1 MNEQLKIVI
10 SAEIDKLKK
19 GCQDATKSI
28 KEVGDSA
35 EQTGN
40 KSDSAFSKLGN
51 AAKKAGTAVAK
62 ALAAGIAA
70 AATGVAALV
79 GAAVSGFAEYE
90 QLVGGVETLFK
101 NSASVVQ
108 SYAENAFKTAGLSAN
123 SYMETVT
130 GFSASLLQ
138 SLGGDTAA
146 AAKYADMA
154 ITDMADNANK
164 MGSSMES
171 LQNAYSGFAKQNFTM
186 LDNLKLGYGGTKE
199 EMQRLLKE
207 AEKLSGIKYDIS
219 SYADIVEAIH
229 VVQGEMEISGR
240 TAEEVAEIYK
250 NTGRTVQEQLGTTA
264 KEAASTIS
272 GSVAMT
278 KASWSNLITGIA
290 NDNADFGVL
299 INNFVESASTAI
311 SNILPRVEIALNGVA
326 MLIEELL
333 PIIAARIPEIIS
345 SVLPQLLTAGVAIV
359 NNLLEGIL
367 TALPSL
373 ISAVITIIPQLTDTL
388 LALLPQLIQ
397 VGMQVIVQLI
407 NGLTQMLPKLLKS
420 VVAIIPKVITALLDN
435 IGILLEA
442 AIELFLA
449 IVEAIPE
456 IIPELVDALPMI
468 IDTVVSTLLDS
479 IDLIVDGSIRLF
491 EAVATAIPQALPKII
506 AALPQIITS
515 ITKGIIQATP
525 KLLQAGLEMFTGFVN
540 SILQSIPNIITAVGQ
555 IVNTVKTNLVE
566 KLKSI
571 VKFDWS
577 LPKLKMP
584 HVSITGKFSINPP
597 SVPKF
602 SISWYKLGGI
612 FDSPT
617 LFPWAGGVGGL
628 GEDGAEAI
636 VPLEKNTKWLDRL
649 ATMLNEKQGS
659 QPIIMTVDGKTF
671 AEISI
676 DSINAL
682 TRQTGT
688 LQLKLG

>member
-35 EQTGN
+35 EQTGS

-51 AAKKAGTAVAK
+51 AAKKAGTLAAK

-79 GAAVSGFAEYE
+79 GAVVNGFAEYE

-101 NSASVVQ
+101 NSAGVVK

-123 SYMETVT
+123 TYMETVT

-164 MGSSMES
+164 MGTSMES

-199 EMQRLLKE
+199 EMQRLLIE

-264 KEAASTIS
+264 KEAASTIA

-290 NDNADFGVL
+290 NDNADFGAL
-299 INNFVESASTAI
+299 IDNFVESASTAMN
-311 SNILPRVEIALNGVA
+311 NILPRVEIALNGVA

-333 PIIAARIPEIIS
+333 PIIAARIPEIIT

-359 NNLLEGIL
+359 NNLLEGIM

-373 ISAVITIIPQLTDTL
+373 LSSVITIIPQLTDTL

-456 IIPELVDALPMI
+456 IIPALVDALPQI
-468 IDTVVSTLLDS
+468 IDTVISTLLDS
-479 IDLIVDGSIRLF
+479 IDIIVEGSIKLF

-525 KLLQAGLEMFTGFVN
+525 KLLQAGLELFTGFVN
-540 SILQSIPNIITAVGQ
+540 SILQSIPKVISAISQ
-555 IVNTVKTNLVE
+555 IVSTVKTNLVE
-566 KLKSI
+566 KLKNI

-584 HVSITGKFSINPP
+584 HVSISGKFSINPP

-682 TRQTGT
+682 TRQTGS